1 MSSPYPHTFVISMLL
16 AALLIATAGA
26 APSDEAADEQE
37 LLEQLEK
44 LDREIK
50 EYQEMLEETRDERS
64 GLEQKLKENEKEI
77 SELLKEIEQME
88 QELKEGE
95 ENLSQLR
102 DEQSK
107 LESARMEQQTQI
119 AKQIRAAW
127 ETGSQGYLKVLLN
140 QEDPHQI
147 ARMLTYY
154 DYFNRA
160 RADRI
165 HEYTET
171 IVALREVESRIE
183 TQNRRLARNREAL
196 ETRSRALVIAREEKE
211 KSLAALTRQIAQA
224 GTEVEKLM
232 EDREHLEKLLDKID
246 RSVVNLPKPSDTEP
260 FASLQGDMLMPV
272 SGNVTNPFGSDR
284 STGKL
289 RWNGIF
295 IEADEG
301 EPVHA
306 IHYGRVVFS
315 DWLRGFGLLLII
327 NHGDGYMSLY
337 GHNQVIYRETGDWV
351 KAGEVIA
358 TVGNSGGQSR
368 SGTYFE
374 IRNAGKPAD
383 PQRWCQARPDPTA

>member
-1 MSSPYPHTFVISMLL
+1 MPSSYPRTFVISFLL
-16 AALLIATAGA
+16 AVVLVATAGA
-26 APSDEAADEQE
+26 APSDEAVDEQQ

-50 EYQEMLEETRDERS
+50 EYQKMLEETRGERS
-64 GLEQKLKENEKEI
+64 SLEQKLKENEKEI
-77 SELLKEIEQME
+77 SDLLKEIEQIE

-95 ENLSQLR
+95 ENVSQLR
-102 DEQSK
+102 DEQSQ
-107 LESARMEQQTQI
+107 LESARMEQQSQI
-119 AKQIRAAW
+119 ARQIRAAW

-165 HEYTET
+165 DEYTET
-171 IVALREVESRIE
+171 IVALRDVESRLE
-183 TQNRRLARNREAL
+183 TQNRRLAQNRETL
-196 ETRSRALVIAREEKE
+196 ETRSRELVNAQEEKE
-211 KSLAALTRQIAQA
+211 ESLAALNRQIARA
-224 GTEVEKLM
+224 GTEVEKLI
-232 EDREHLEKLLDKID
+232 EDREYLEQLLDKID
-246 RSVVNLPKPSDTEP
+246 RSVVNLPTPSDTKP

-272 SGNVTNPFGSDR
+272 SGHVTNPFGSAR
-284 STGKL
+284 STGKM

-337 GHNQVIYRETGDWV
+337 GHNQVTYRETGDWV
-351 KAGEVIA
+351 KAGEIIA
-358 TVGNSGGQSR
+358 TVGNSGGQNR